1 MTVAGEYSRQAEEAM
16 ERTEFL
22 RKQADRFFRLAQEC
36 TDPEIR
42 RQLMSMANEY
52 RDMLEAPEPD
62 PQTGL
67 GKAS

>member
-1 MTVAGEYSRQAEEAM
+1 M

-42 RQLMSMANEY
+42 RQLMSMASEY

>member
-1 MTVAGEYSRQAEEAM
+1 M

-22 RKQADRFFRLAQEC
+22 RRQAERFLRLAQEC

-42 RQLMSMANEY
+42 DQLVSMANEY
-52 RDMLEAPEPD
+52 RDMLERPEPD

>member
-1 MTVAGEYSRQAEEAM
+1 M

-22 RKQADRFFRLAQEC
+22 RKQADRFLRLAQEC
-36 TDPEIR
+36 TDPEIC

-52 RDMLEAPEPD
+52 RDMLEAPDPD
-62 PQTGL
+62 PRTGL

>member
-1 MTVAGEYSRQAEEAM
+1 
-16 ERTEFL
+16 
-22 RKQADRFFRLAQEC
+22 
-36 TDPEIR
+36 
-42 RQLMSMANEY
+42 MSMANEY